1 MEASCESVGGAIDG
15 RDKLIREGAPRYFH
29 AVVALREF
37 QRVIQEK
44 CKKIVFDR
52 LEDIAKATKVSLEEE
67 KVCEYPDPGKLTQR
81 SWDGKRAWLAVVVSF
96 PDIGSMYFG
105 LRWEYPKGPEPTLLA
120 IVTLELNNRGLFNR
134 AWKKLGKR
142 TEGTFHKYPWEYD
155 EISVYESLPLEQAA
169 SFSEKLEA
177 VIDVW
182 LDALNEVGG
191 VSGLVTDKP
200 KSEGAGSTAV
210 E

>member
-1 MEASCESVGGAIDG
+1 MKANRESANGVSDA
-15 RDKLIREGAPRYFH
+15 RDRLIREGAPRYIQ

-44 CKKIVFDR
+44 CKKIVLDR
-52 LEDIAKATKVSLEEE
+52 LEDIAKATKVSLEEK
-67 KVCEYPDPGKLTQR
+67 KVWEHPDPGKLTGR
-81 SWDGKRAWLAVVVSF
+81 SWDGKRAWLAAAVNF
-96 PDIGSMYFG
+96 QDIGSMYFG
-105 LRWEYPKGPEPTLLA
+105 LCWEYRKGPEPTLLA
-120 IVTLELNNRGLFNR
+120 IVTLDLNSRGLFNR

-142 TEGTFHKYPWEYD
+142 TEGTFHHYPLEYH

-191 VSGLVTDKP
+191 VSGLVRDEPMSKAA
-200 KSEGAGSTAV
+200 SATAV
-210 E
+210 D